1 MLKGTMEEANR
12 GAETSDSWVGHASG
26 YLEKLLWEGDIWA
39 EIKYE
44 RKKGSRGK
52 HIQFRENIM
61 SKSGNTGLFKESKP
75 SNSSAGWWGRG
86 RVVGDKTGQ
95 TGNIRVVGC
104 TRRTITET
112 IRMSDKSQNTF
123 TVIYRNDVKLTVRE
137 INLSCRNSG
146 SL

>member
-26 YLEKLLWEGDIWA
+26 CLEKLLWEGDIWA

-44 RKKGSRGK
+44 KLFDRRK

-95 TGNIRVVGC
+95 TGNIPVVGC
-104 TRRTITET
+104 TRLTITET
-112 IRMSDKSQNTF
+112 IRMSDKSQNAF
-123 TVIYRNDVKLTVRE
+123 TVIYRDDVKLTVRE